1 MGFTTHFYGQ
11 EISDY
16 GKENGYV
23 DYRAL
28 AKSFEGVLNNNIVSH
43 VGWENWEVENGSLE
57 YYEYDGDRY
66 SYNELEELKEELE
79 NEQYELDE
87 ESERYTEIEQALTE
101 ISDSMD
107 RPEYA
112 EVYQWFIIDYN
123 GAEILKEW
131 TNDIVLYNE
140 ELDMYVWGVEHFG
153 TAWNYVLTDIEL
165 EKRGEEN

>member
-16 GKENGYV
+16 GKEHGYV

-28 AKSFEGVLNNNIVSH
+28 AKTFEGVLNNNIVAH
-43 VGWENWEVENGSLE
+43 MGWENWEVENGSME
-57 YYEYDGDRY
+57 SYYYDGDKY
-66 SYNELEELKEELE
+66 SYDELEEIREELE

-107 RPEYA
+107 RPEYD
-112 EVYQWFIIDYN
+112 EIYQWYIIDNN
-123 GAEILKEW
+123 GVEILKEW
-131 TNDIVLYNE
+131 TDELVLYNS
-140 ELDMYVWGVEHFG
+140 ELDIYVWGVSHWG
-153 TAWNYVLTDIEL
+153 TSWDYVLTDIAL
-165 EKRGEEN
+165 DKNNEE

>member
-16 GKENGYV
+16 GKEHGYV

-66 SYNELEELKEELE
+66 SYSELEELKEELE
-79 NEQYELDE
+79 NEQRHVDE
-87 ESERYTEIEQALTE
+87 DSERYAEIEQALME
-101 ISDSMD
+101 IS
-107 RPEYA
+107 A
-112 EVYQWFIIDYN
+112 
-123 GAEILKEW
+123 
-131 TNDIVLYNE
+131 
-140 ELDMYVWGVEHFG
+140 WGPV
-153 TAWNYVLTDIEL
+153 
-165 EKRGEEN
+165 